1 MKTYKVQARVGGKYL
16 VSTHQAKDD
25 VQALLKFSE
34 RVNCGEVKVI
44 DEDFYN
50 YKKTIITY
58 EEINGTESSK
68 NQPLEEAAKP
78 RK

>member
-25 VQALLKFSE
+25 VQALLEFS
-34 RVNCGEVKVI
+34 RKVNCGEIKVN
-44 DEDFYN
+44 DQNFYDKN
-50 YKKTIITY
+50 KTIITY
-58 EEINGTESSK
+58 EEIHGTESSK
-68 NQPLEEAAKP
+68 NQPLKEAAKP